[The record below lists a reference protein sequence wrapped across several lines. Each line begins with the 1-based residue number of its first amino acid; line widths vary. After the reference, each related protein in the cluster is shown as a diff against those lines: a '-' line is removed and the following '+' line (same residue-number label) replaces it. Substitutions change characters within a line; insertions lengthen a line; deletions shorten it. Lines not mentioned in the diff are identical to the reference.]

1 MTGLPRLLTGWQSA
15 IAGRNVRVLRV
26 RAGWTQADLGKL
38 VGLSVSRVSRM
49 ESGER
54 LFSDEELTLLA
65 DFFRVT
71 AADLLPERADCANCQ
86 GAPAPGFACLACGT
100 ETQVTGGLA
109 ARLDAGSVPARVFAR
124 CGRRRVDV
132 STADIVRMRDDERMS
147 FPAISRKVGL
157 SPSGVQHRYAAGKRE
172 AG

>member
-15 IAGRNVRVLRV
+15 IAGRDVRVLRV

-100 ETQVTGGLA
+100 GDQVTGGLA
-109 ARLDAGSVPARVFAR
+109 ARLDAGSVPARACSR
-124 CGRRRVDV
+124 GAG
-132 STADIVRMRDDERMS
+132 SGGSMS
-147 FPAISRKVGL
+147 APPISSGCATTRGCR
-157 SPSGVQHRYAAGKRE
+157 SRPSAGK
-172 AG
+172 